1 MRQRAVKII
10 EILEET
16 YPEAQTTLDA
26 GSAWELL
33 VGAILAS
40 QCTDERVNKITPQL
54 FAAYPSI
61 SAMADA
67 ELSDIEEI
75 IRSCGIYKNKAKGLK
90 GSAREILDKYDGE
103 VPQKRE
109 QLMALPGVGR
119 KIANLIL
126 GDAFGEQAVVVDTH
140 CARISKLLGLTS
152 EKDPLKV
159 ERDLEQVLPA
169 TAYTDWGH
177 YMVFHGRE
185 ICKARCRQCVE
196 CPLNQLC
203 AYGRKQDLEAKEAG
217 DCV

>member
-1 MRQRAVKII
+1 MRQRSVKII

-16 YPEAQTTLDA
+16 YPDAKTTLDA
-26 GSAWELL
+26 SSPWELL
-33 VGAILAS
+33 CGAILAS

-54 FAAYPSI
+54 FATYPSI
-61 SAMADA
+61 SAMAEA
-67 ELSDIEEI
+67 ELSDIEEL
-75 IRSCGIYKNKAKGLK
+75 IRSCGIYRNKARGLK

-103 VPQKRE
+103 VPQSRE

-159 ERDLEQVLPA
+159 ERDLEKVLPA
-169 TAYTDWGH
+169 TSYTDWGH

-185 ICKARCRQCVE
+185 ICKARCRQCVA

-203 AYGRKQDLEAKEAG
+203 AYGRKQDLEAKEVG